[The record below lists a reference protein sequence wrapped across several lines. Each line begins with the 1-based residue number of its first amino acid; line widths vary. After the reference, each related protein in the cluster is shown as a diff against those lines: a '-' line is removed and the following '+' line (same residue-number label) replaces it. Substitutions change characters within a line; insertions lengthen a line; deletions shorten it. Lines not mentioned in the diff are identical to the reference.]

1 MWFIL
6 AEYIGTL
13 LLIGVI
19 ARVGNPFAI
28 GAALTA
34 AILVV
39 GKYSGGH
46 FNPAVTLWA
55 LLKKKISTERAG
67 LHVVAQL
74 AAAVTVW
81 SFA

>member
-1 MWFIL
+1 MWFVV
-6 AEYIGTL
+6 AEYLGTL

-19 ARVGNPFAI
+19 ASVGNPFAI

-34 AILVV
+34 AILAV

-55 LLKKKISTERAG
+55 LLKKKISTQQAG
-67 LHVVAQL
+67 LHVAAQL

-81 SFA
+81 SVV

>member
-1 MWFIL
+1 MWFVV
-6 AEYIGTL
+6 AEYLGTL

-19 ARVGNPFAI
+19 ALVGNPFAI

-34 AILVV
+34 AILAV

-67 LHVVAQL
+67 LHIAAQL
-74 AAAVTVW
+74 AAALTISV
-81 SFA
+81 FA